1 MLPGLKKKQNK
12 TKKKK
17 PPLKKNTL
25 SQTPKR
31 NKEPG
36 TYSDY
41 FYHTNARGHTIT
53 ILWMQLHKTCVLFQL
68 LRYTRNALCKCTHA
82 PVATQRIALGTV
94 KSTGGDYSSET
105 FSDIH
110 LKLEFELV
118 FLNLPR
124 V

>member
-1 MLPGLKKKQNK
+1 MQEDTRSLYCGCNYTKHVSYFSSSDTQEML
-12 TKKKK
+12 
-17 PPLKKNTL
+17 
-25 SQTPKR
+25 
-31 NKEPG
+31 
-36 TYSDY
+36 Y
-41 FYHTNARGHTIT
+41 
-53 ILWMQLHKTCVLFQL
+53 
-68 LRYTRNALCKCTHA
+68 A